1 MPRNERKEKR
11 RNASDFDTWDWE
23 DVPGPE
29 GDGDGGGDGDGE
41 FSVSDVPAGDD
52 ERTPEGVEKA
62 LSLLLI
68 RNGIPMNAP
77 ITQPE
82 VVMTEDTFEEQQE
95 LFCRLG
101 ERKCACVYVC
111 VC

>member
-1 MPRNERKEKR
+1 MPRKGKKEKR
-11 RNASDFDTWDWE
+11 RSASEWDKWEWE
-23 DVPGPE
+23 DVAGPE
-29 GDGDGGGDGDGE
+29 SDGDGDGDGE
-41 FSVSDVPAGDD
+41 LVAHDVPAGDD

-101 ERKCACVYVC
+101 ERKCAFVYVC
-111 VC
+111 S